1 MKTNIAKKIVTLK
14 TAAVAAFITIL
25 SITGT
30 NLTATA
36 ADTENNYAIW
46 GEGGASCFRY
56 SKART
61 EKKDSAFKS
70 YIRGY
75 LTAFNTLSNDTYNIT
90 GAMTLPEIMEWM
102 DDYCGEKAID
112 SVDRAIQGLIDDVED
127 NRQKKPVKKGISEG
141 WGDQ

>member
-1 MKTNIAKKIVTLK
+1 MKSNITIK
-14 TAAVAAFITIL
+14 TATLAAIVTIL
-25 SITGT
+25 SITGA
-30 NLTATA
+30 NLTASA

-56 SKART
+56 NKART
-61 EKKDSAFKS
+61 EEKDSAFKS

-90 GAMTLPEIMEWM
+90 GEMTLPEIMEWM
-102 DDYCGEKAID
+102 DTYCDEKAID
-112 SVDRAIQGLIDDVED
+112 SVDRAIQGLIDEVED
-127 NRQKKPVKKGISEG
+127 DRHRKPVKQGISGG